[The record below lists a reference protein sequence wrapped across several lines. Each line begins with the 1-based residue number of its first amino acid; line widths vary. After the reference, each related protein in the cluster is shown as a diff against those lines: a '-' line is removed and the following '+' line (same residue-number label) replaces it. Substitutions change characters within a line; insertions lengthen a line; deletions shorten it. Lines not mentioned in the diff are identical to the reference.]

1 MIVVGLTGSIGMG
14 KSTAAAMFR
23 RLGIPV
29 YDADGAVHRL
39 LSPGGEAVAAIEGA
53 FPGVVEAGGVDRG
66 RLGARVFGDAEAL
79 ARLEAI
85 VHPLVFRRRA
95 AFLGR
100 ERRRR
105 APIVVLDIPL
115 LFETGA
121 HAACDVVVVVSAP
134 TFLQTQRLLRRP
146 GMSHPRLAAI
156 RARQTA
162 DAEKRRRAHVV
173 IPSGLGRAVTWRA
186 ICRLIADLLSRHQGE
201 PADKRKHY
209 RRLGPA
215 IDRACRRR

>member
-1 MIVVGLTGSIGMG
+1 VIVVGLTGSIGMG

-29 YDADGAVHRL
+29 YDADNTVHKLFAR
-39 LSPGGEAVAAIEGA
+39 GVAAVAPIAAA
-53 FPGVVEAGGVDRG
+53 FPGVVHGGAVDRSL
-66 RLGARVFGDAEAL
+66 LGARVFADAAAL

-105 APIVVLDIPL
+105 TPVVVLDIPL

-121 HAACDVVVVVSAP
+121 DEVCDVVVVVSAP
-134 TFLQTQRLLRRP
+134 PFLQAQRMLRRP
-146 GMSHPRLAAI
+146 GMTRRRLAAI
-156 RARQTA
+156 RARQMD
-162 DAEKRRRAHVV
+162 DAEKRRRADVV
-173 IPSGLGRAVTWRA
+173 IPSGLGRGVTWRV
-186 ICRLIADLLSRHQGE
+186 IRRLIADLTRAS
-201 PADKRKHY
+201 PAT
-209 RRLGPA
+209 GPKA
-215 IDRACRRR
+215 APRRRVKRRR